1 MSNTNQDFVLAPK
14 DYARDLNFV
23 ATYKRDAAAYI
34 SKMRNISLTDAK
46 LFVDRMLS
54 KDGLKPLKNPRV
66 MYLEQ
71 EPNGDRVKKTGTML
85 GYLKEVTERRLL
97 MSPTMTAYYHPD
109 DKRSVTALYIAD
121 GLAKRSKNK
130 KIMLK
135 YKADGDKLRAGI
147 YNNRQQRNKI
157 KNNSMSGAHG
167 TPSSVLFVKTAHSSL
182 TSTCRSASSST
193 NANVDRLLTGNRH
206 YWSADIAIGNIVNSI
221 QNLDLEY
228 VAKTMLQYDIQPP
241 SVDLTTEVVLES
253 CHLYWTGSKKDQRIK
268 ELIGNLTDIERAAF
282 LYSGDMY
289 SLARANPDMVRD
301 LFWHLS
307 TLPEEP
313 INDGVDYVGLLEED
327 EMALLLIVAD
337 PIIRSRNHWAPEVKN
352 DPEYPRVQ
360 ACAKRLLDGLAK
372 YIEFFKCFWLT
383 GNVAASMAVYP
394 SATRKAIVASDTD
407 SSIFTNQ
414 DWVEWYHGE
423 VNGSQ
428 EAFSTATAST
438 YLCSKLTSHVL
449 AVMSGSMGVADEHLR
464 MLQMKNE
471 YAFKF
476 FGLTTMAKHYFAS
489 MDAQEGNVYEEP
501 EWEIKGVTLRNS
513 AAPPELVKESNALI
527 ERIATKVTNDEP
539 MELTSILR
547 EIADKE
553 HRILHSIRR
562 GDPYYFRQ
570 IRINSPDSYKNENSV
585 YLHRLLWDSVW
596 SHRLGPSPEPTYQA
610 MVVKTTINSKT
621 DWLNF
626 LDSIEDPKVLA
637 GIQDFCQRY
646 NKKMLK
652 SFNLPYDIIK
662 STGIPEELLNV
673 MDLRNMVRNL
683 MKSFYLILETLGYFT
698 LNKKNTRLLSD
709 DFPPTEGLLK
719 ELAQA

>member
-1 MSNTNQDFVLAPK
+1 MSQDFVLSPA
-14 DYARDLNFV
+14 DYKRDLNFV
-23 ATYKRDAAAYI
+23 GVYKRDAALYLSKMKGITKEKAEEFITQLI
-34 SKMRNISLTDAK
+34 SKKGAR
-46 LFVDRMLS
+46 
-54 KDGLKPLKNPRV
+54 PLKNPRV

-71 EPNGDRVKKTGTML
+71 ESPGNRVQKVGTIL
-85 GYLKEVTERRLL
+85 GYLKEVTERRLV
-97 MSPTMTAYYHPD
+97 MSPTMTAYMHPED
-109 DKRSVTALYIAD
+109 QRSVTALYIAD

-135 YKADGDKLRAGI
+135 YKAGGDKLRAGI

-206 YWSADIAIGNIVNSI
+206 YWSAEVTIANITNSI
-221 QNLDLEY
+221 NNHDIEL
-228 VAKTMLQYDIQPP
+228 VTKTMLKYGVKAP
-241 SVDLTTEVVLES
+241 SVELTMEIIKAS
-253 CHLYWTGSKKDQRIK
+253 CDLYWTSKTKMAKIQK
-268 ELIGNLTDIERAAF
+268 LVESLTEWERAAY
-282 LYSGDMY
+282 LYSGDLY
-289 SLARANPDMVRD
+289 SLARANPDLVRD
-301 LFWHLS
+301 IFWHLS
-307 TLPEEP
+307 TLPEERLP
-313 INDGVDYVGLLEED
+313 ESDTNDYWSMLEED
-327 EMALLLIVAD
+327 ELALACIVAD
-337 PIIRSRNHWAPEVKN
+337 PVIRSRNHWDPEVKQ
-352 DPEYPRVQ
+352 DPEYWRVQ
-360 ACAKRLLDGLAK
+360 ACAKRILDGLNK
-372 YIEFFKCFWLT
+372 YFEFFRCFWLN

-428 EAFSTATAST
+428 EAFSTACAST

-489 MDAQEGNVYEEP
+489 MDAQEGNVYKTP

-513 AAPPELVKESNALI
+513 SAPPELVKESNKMI
-527 ERIATKVTNDEP
+527 EDIANKVMRDEP
-539 MELTSILR
+539 LVLTDILR

-553 HRILHSIRR
+553 HRILHSIKR
-562 GDPYYFRQ
+562 GDPHYFRQ
-570 IRINSPDSYKNENSV
+570 IRINSPDSYKSENSV
-585 YLHRLLWDSVW
+585 YLHKVLWDMAW
-596 SHRLGPSPEPTYQA
+596 SHRLGESPDPTYQA
-610 MVVKTTINSKT
+610 MVVKTTINSKS
-621 DWLNF
+621 DWANF
-626 LDSIEDPKVLA
+626 LDSIEDTKVLE
-637 GIQDFCQRY
+637 GIKEFCQKY
-646 NKKMLK
+646 DKGVMK

-662 STGIPEELLNV
+662 SSGIPDELLSVMNV
-673 MDLRNMVRNL
+673 RDMVRNL
-683 MKSFYLILETLGYFT
+683 MKSFYLILETLCYFT
-698 LNKKNTRLLSD
+698 INSKNTRLLSD
-709 DFPPTEGLLK
+709 DFEPTDELKK
-719 ELAQA
+719 ELGLV